1 MLCVP
6 LRRPRGGT
14 LPYPPLLRNQGR
26 STSYRSDMRKN
37 GSSRFST
44 RHVVHTPYHARQE
57 PAPYGCTNQMHARL
71 ALIGA
76 IVASASGSQN
86 EFTRRRPARRLSPGG
101 EQAVREWRSR
111 VFDDEP
117 PTINVDYVN
126 HPFAHATTDS
136 DGTRQTK
143 EDNNNKNNR
152 YKPLRIHFDTSPL
165 ENLKGRFGEVIDKR
179 IDLIIQEV
187 LPVAGKTWTD
197 ALSVVPI
204 NAKFTVPR
212 GSCGGAVSESF
223 VSENTDL
230 TVIVTTDAAMCNE
243 SGTTAAAFPC
253 AVDQFDR
260 PIMGVVNF
268 CLGSTMG
275 DSKVGSERAQYT
287 ETALHELGHLLG
299 FVDEFIKYWRDPD
312 SGRPLTPRP
321 FEKKWVSC
329 VDGKQRFV
337 IQPPYV
343 EEGMTA
349 SGARYFD
356 VTTQR
361 VQQVVRNQFDCQG
374 LRGARLETQP
384 TATSCFGSHL
394 DERLYFSE
402 LMGAIYTDSMV
413 LSALTLAFLEDSG
426 LYQANYTNAGISPFG
441 HRAGCDFVQNDCIVD
456 GKVPEYAEDYFCDT
470 PLGVTPDGTPLI
482 YLETTMCDPSR
493 RKKAACDLIDRSD
506 LAVDLLYGD
515 PAKVPAKYSYFDDG
529 NLGAAQM
536 PLADFCPVPAMMLQD
551 CRDDDNSGEFEE
563 FGDSSFCY
571 TSLFRDAFGRR
582 RPYGPLCLKTSCNA
596 QDRSIEISKDGR
608 TVTCGENAHGERVQL
623 PRTSLQI
630 TCPRFEVVCADL
642 VCPANCSGR
651 GICKNGT
658 NGSAPRCECF
668 DTLDNSAGCFGAG
681 SINQDDFETE
691 DKEQSITPRPTAEPT
706 KAPKNK
712 NKEEKNEKQEQ
723 DDMTSTMDP
732 TRSPTYDTS
741 TGDGDKSDDSP
752 TIEPTLSPVITLY
765 GDAWVRGSSASTRL
779 LPSFAFILV
788 IVVPALLSVA
798 AVL

>member
-1 MLCVP
+1 
-6 LRRPRGGT
+6 
-14 LPYPPLLRNQGR
+14 
-26 STSYRSDMRKN
+26 
-37 GSSRFST
+37 
-44 RHVVHTPYHARQE
+44 
-57 PAPYGCTNQMHARL
+57 MHAKL
-71 ALIGA
+71 ALFSA
-76 IVASASGSQN
+76 IVASASGSPQDVSASAAQTERTRQAVVLSNEAGNENEN
-86 EFTRRRPARRLSPGG
+86 EFTRRRPARRLSPEG

-111 VFDDEP
+111 VFDDESADGP
-117 PTINVDYVN
+117 PRINVDYAD
-126 HPFAHATTDS
+126 HPFAHATADS

-143 EDNNNKNNR
+143 EENNNDR
-152 YKPLRIHFDTSPL
+152 YKPLRIHFETSPL
-165 ENLKGRFGEVIDKR
+165 ENLKGRFGEIVDKR
-179 IDLIIQEV
+179 IDFIVQEV
-187 LPVAGKTWTD
+187 LPVAGRTWTD

-230 TVIVTTDAAMCNE
+230 AVIVTTDAAMCNE

-260 PIMGVVNF
+260 PIVGVVNF
-268 CLGSTMG
+268 CLGPTMG
-275 DSKVGSERAQYT
+275 DSRVGSERAQYT

-299 FVDEFIKYWRDPD
+299 FVDEFIKYWRNPD
-312 SGRPLTPRP
+312 TGRPLTARP

-343 EEGMTA
+343 EEGITA

-361 VQQVVRNQFDCQG
+361 VQQVVRNQFDCQR

-426 LYQANYTNAGISPFG
+426 WYQANYTNAGISPFG
-441 HRAGCDFVQNDCIVD
+441 HRAGCNFVENDCIVN
-456 GKVPEYAEDYFCDT
+456 GKVPDYAEGFFCDT

-482 YLETTMCDPSR
+482 YLETTLCDPSR
-493 RKKAACDLIDRSD
+493 RKKAACDLIDRSN

-515 PAKVPAKYSYFDDG
+515 PAEVPAKYSYFEDE

-551 CRDDDNSGEFEE
+551 CRDDNNSGEFEE

-608 TVTCGENAHGERVQL
+608 TVTCGENDHGERVQL
-623 PRTSLQI
+623 PRSSLQI

-651 GICKNGT
+651 GICQKGAD
-658 NGSAPRCECF
+658 GSAPRCECF

-681 SINQDDFETE
+681 SMNQDVFETNE
-691 DKEQSITPRPTAEPT
+691 DEVQSITPRPTAEPT

-712 NKEEKNEKQEQ
+712 NKKETNEEKEQ
-723 DDMTSTMDP
+723 DEMISTMDP
-732 TRSPTYDTS
+732 TQSPTYGDTPIGDD
-741 TGDGDKSDDSP
+741 GDGDEKNDSP

-765 GDAWVRGSSASTRL
+765 GDAWVRGSSASTMAFS
-779 LPSFAFILV
+779 SFAFILI
-788 IVVPALLSVA
+788 IVVPALSVA